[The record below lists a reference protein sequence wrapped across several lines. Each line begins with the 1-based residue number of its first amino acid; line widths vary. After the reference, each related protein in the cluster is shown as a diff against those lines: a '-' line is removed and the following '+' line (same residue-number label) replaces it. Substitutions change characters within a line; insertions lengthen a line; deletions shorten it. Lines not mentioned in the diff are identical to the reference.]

1 MNDILSEILI
11 NKANELKEMDKNIIP
26 SKRKNS
32 YDFFQALKSDKIS
45 IIAEVKFKS
54 PSEGLIYKTIDPLK
68 IALEYQDAGAE
79 AISIISDSKFFNGD
93 VKYIQ
98 EIRDFIKIP
107 ILQKDF
113 IIDSSQIINGHNCGA
128 DAFLLLADVIDDN
141 KINEFQIL
149 AKNLNISILLEMHD
163 KKNISRLKDLNANII
178 GVNCRNLK
186 TMETDLSLFGE
197 LVNDLPSNSIKVAE
211 SGIKTS
217 DDIKYV
223 YDLGYDAILI
233 GTSLMKSGS
242 PGKSLERLISNL

>member
-1 MNDILSEILI
+1 MNDILSKILI

-141 KINEFQIL
+141 KINEFQQL
-149 AKNLNISILLEMHD
+149 AKNLNISVLLEIHD
-163 KKNISRLKDLNANII
+163 KKNISRLKNLNANII

-186 TMETDLSLFGE
+186 TMDTDLSIFKE
-197 LVNDLPSNSIKVAE
+197 LASDLPSKSIKVAE

-223 YDLGYDAILI
+223 YELGYDAILI

-242 PGKSLERLISNL
+242 PGKSLERLIFNL

>member
-1 MNDILSEILI
+1 MNDILSKILI

-26 SKRKNS
+26 SKRQNS

-68 IALEYQDAGAE
+68 IALEYQDAGAD

-93 VKYIQ
+93 VKYIR

-128 DAFLLLADVIDDN
+128 DAFLLLADVVDDD
-141 KINEFQIL
+141 KINEFQKL

-197 LVNDLPSNSIKVAE
+197 LVKDLPSNSIKVAE

-223 YDLGYDAILI
+223 YDLGFDAILI

>member
-1 MNDILSEILI
+1 MNDILSKILI

-68 IALEYQDAGAE
+68 IALEYQDAGAD

-128 DAFLLLADVIDDN
+128 DAFLLLADVVDDD
-141 KINEFQIL
+141 KINEFQKL

-197 LVNDLPSNSIKVAE
+197 LVKDLPSNSIKVAE

-242 PGKSLERLISNL
+242 PGTSLERLIANL

>member
-1 MNDILSEILI
+1 MNDILSKILM

-32 YDFFQALKSDKIS
+32 YDFFQALKSDKIN

-54 PSEGLIYKTIDPLK
+54 PSEGLIYKTTDPLK
-68 IALEYQDAGAE
+68 IALEYQDAGAD
-79 AISIISDSKFFNGD
+79 AISIISDAKFFNGD

-141 KINEFQIL
+141 KINEFQKL
-149 AKNLNISILLEMHD
+149 AKNLNISVLLEIHD

-178 GVNCRNLK
+178 GVNCRDLQ

>member
-1 MNDILSEILI
+1 MNDILSKILI
-11 NKANELKEMDKNIIP
+11 NKANELKKADKKIVP
-26 SKRKNS
+26 RKRQNY

-45 IIAEVKFKS
+45 VIAEVKFKS
-54 PSEGLIYKTIDPLK
+54 PSEGLIYKNIDPLK
-68 IALEYQDAGAE
+68 IALEYQDAGAD

-98 EIRDFIKIP
+98 EVRDFIKIP

-113 IIDSSQIINGHNCGA
+113 IIDSSQIIKGHNFGA
-128 DAFLLLADVIDDN
+128 DAFLLLADVIDDH
-141 KINEFQIL
+141 KINEFQNL
-149 AKNLNISILLEMHD
+149 AKNLNISVLLEMHD
-163 KKNISRLKDLNANII
+163 KKNIARLKSLNANII

-197 LVNDLPSNSIKVAE
+197 LVSELPSNSIKVAE

-223 YDLGYDAILI
+223 YDSGYDAILI

-242 PGKSLERLISNL
+242 PGKSLERLMSNL

>member
-1 MNDILSEILI
+1 MSLNKSLVTNLISILFILLGYLFQNQYSNLFYSIGFFALSGSVTNWLAVQMLFEKVPFLYGSGVILDRFLDIKEGIKNLV
-11 NKANELKEMDKNIIP
+11 LKEL
-26 SKRKNS
+26 
-32 YDFFQALKSDKIS
+32 FSD
-45 IIAEVKFKS
+45 
-54 PSEGLIYKTIDPLK
+54 D
-68 IALEYQDAGAE
+68 
-79 AISIISDSKFFNGD
+79 
-93 VKYIQ
+93 
-98 EIRDFIKIP
+98 
-107 ILQKDF
+107 
-113 IIDSSQIINGHNCGA
+113 
-128 DAFLLLADVIDDN
+128 
-141 KINEFQIL
+141 KINEFQKL

-186 TMETDLSLFGE
+186 TMETDLSLFGK

>member
-1 MNDILSEILI
+1 MNDILSKILI
-11 NKANELKEMDKNIIP
+11 NKANELKKLDKNIIP
-26 SKRKNS
+26 SKRENS
-32 YDFFQALKSDKIS
+32 YDFFQALKSDRIS

-54 PSEGLIYKTIDPLK
+54 PSEGFIYKTIDPLK
-68 IALEYQDAGAE
+68 IALEYQNAGAD

-93 VKYIQ
+93 IKYIQ
-98 EIRDFIKIP
+98 EIRDYIKIP

-113 IIDSSQIINGHNCGA
+113 IIDSSQIIKGYNCGA

-141 KINEFQIL
+141 KINEFQQL
-149 AKNLNISILLEMHD
+149 AKNLNISVLLEIHD
-163 KKNISRLKDLNANII
+163 KKNISRLKNLNANII

-197 LVNDLPSNSIKVAE
+197 LVKDLPSNSIKVAE

-223 YDLGYDAILI
+223 YELGYDAILI

-242 PGKSLERLISNL
+242 PGKSLERLIFNL

>member
-1 MNDILSEILI
+1 MNDILSKILI
-11 NKANELKEMDKNIIP
+11 NKANELKKLDKNIIP
-26 SKRKNS
+26 SKRENS
-32 YDFFQALKSDKIS
+32 YDFFQALKSDRIS

-54 PSEGLIYKTIDPLK
+54 PSEGSIYKTIDPLK
-68 IALEYQDAGAE
+68 IALEYQNAGAD

-93 VKYIQ
+93 IKYIQ
-98 EIRDFIKIP
+98 EIRDYIKIP

-113 IIDSSQIINGHNCGA
+113 IIDSSQIIKGYNCGA

-141 KINEFQIL
+141 KINEFQQL
-149 AKNLNISILLEMHD
+149 AKNLNISVLLEIHD
-163 KKNISRLKDLNANII
+163 KKNISRLKNLNANII

-186 TMETDLSLFGE
+186 TMDTDLSIFKE
-197 LVNDLPSNSIKVAE
+197 LVSELDSKSIKVAE

-223 YDLGYDAILI
+223 YELGYDAILI